1 MALDDDL
8 RNYMNVH
15 GQAAIALGAAEVVIV
30 GETHAYLTSHVA
42 DSLTTAMTRVL
53 RDLLKDQRFRY
64 FGNES
69 FQNAGPV
76 RQAIR
81 AYLQTG
87 ALPPDFDAAAPGA
100 DAMDVQKIGA
110 RVMPRRFQPVLD
122 DLRAKRYVLAL
133 GSRGPSGPIRHSR
146 LAQHFFEEIADRRI
160 ARGTPGVLLLGAEHA
175 AAKPFRMGQTTT
187 RIILEQHGYRCT
199 SILIMTDLSL
209 GSWSNDSVFR
219 RASGNVPAIRLGSLT
234 LKSPISF
241 NTRLARS
248 PFYEVRLDNG
258 DSGYSLA
265 DQYEFVVLHT
275 KPVFRLPPTAP

>member
-30 GETHAYLTSHVA
+30 GESHAFLKSHVG
-42 DSLTTAMTRVL
+42 DFRTTAMTRVV

-100 DAMDVQKIGA
+100 DAMDFQEVGA

-133 GSRGPSGPIRHSR
+133 GSRSPSDPIRHSR

-175 AAKPFRMGQTTT
+175 AAKPFRMGETTT

-199 SILIMTDLSL
+199 SIFIMTDLSINGL
-209 GSWSNDSVFR
+209 SDDSVFR
-219 RASGNVPAIRLGSLT
+219 MASGHVPEIRLGSLT

-241 NTRLARS
+241 NTRLAGS
-248 PFYEVRLDNG
+248 PFYRVRLQYSE
-258 DSGYSLA
+258 SGYSIA

-275 KPVFRLPPTAP
+275 DPVFRLPPTAP

>member
-30 GETHAYLTSHVA
+30 GETHAYLTSNVA
-42 DSLTTAMTRVL
+42 DFLTTAMTRVL

-87 ALPPDFDAAAPGA
+87 VLPPDFDAAAPGA
-100 DAMDVQKIGA
+100 NAMDVQKIGA
-110 RVMPRRFQPVLD
+110 RVIPRRFQPVLD

-133 GSRGPSGPIRHSR
+133 GSRSSGPIRHSR

-160 ARGTPGVLLLGAEHA
+160 ARGTPGVLLLGAAHA
-175 AAKPFRMGQTTT
+175 AAKPFLTGQTTT
-187 RIILEQHGYRCT
+187 RIILEQHGYHCT

-219 RASGNVPAIRLGSLT
+219 MASGNPPAIRLGSLT
-234 LKSPISF
+234 LQSPISF
-241 NTRLARS
+241 NTRWARS
-248 PFYEVRLDNG
+248 PFYEVRLEDG
-258 DSGYSLA
+258 DSGYSIA

-275 KPVFRLPPTAP
+275 EPVCRLPPTAP